1 VTIPIQR
8 RKLSHE
14 VIDRLLARFRAGEF
28 PPGSSLPSER
38 HLMKQY
44 GVGRPAVREALLS
57 FSRMGLVSIQHGKRP
72 VALAPTIASIVAQ
85 LAELAH
91 LLVAASPKMLDQLME
106 ARWHFE
112 IVVVRLASR
121 RTSESDIEKLRLAVE
136 AYRTVNSAARFRAD
150 TELHRQ
156 IAAMTGNVLFQ
167 EMSQVIFAFL
177 KRYYIARFRS
187 GTERRAAHEGHL
199 RILERIAARDA
210 DGAAE
215 AMAQHLERA
224 SKRYG
229 VSANRRRTER
239 RKAPAE

>member
-1 VTIPIQR
+1 
-8 RKLSHE
+8 
-14 VIDRLLARFRAGEF
+14 
-28 PPGSSLPSER
+28 
-38 HLMKQY
+38 
-44 GVGRPAVREALLS
+44 
-57 FSRMGLVSIQHGKRP
+57 
-72 VALAPTIASIVAQ
+72 
-85 LAELAH
+85 
-91 LLVAASPKMLDQLME
+91 
-106 ARWHFE
+106 
-112 IVVVRLASR
+112 
-121 RTSESDIEKLRLAVE
+121 
-136 AYRTVNSAARFRAD
+136 VNSAARFRAD
-150 TELHRQ
+150 AELHRQ

-187 GTERRAAHEGHL
+187 GTERRAGHEGHL